1 MAYQTVTPAQLGQA
15 AIGVAVSTLY
25 TVGAATRAILKDID
39 IANSA
44 ASDVQVTVYL
54 VPSGGTPQAPG
65 NVLVPGVTVPKSGQY
80 QWTGTQILPTGA
92 TIQVVASA
100 TGCTITASGGEAT

>member
-15 AIGVAVSTLY
+15 AIGIALSTIY
-25 TVGAATRAILKDID
+25 TAGAATRGILKDID
-39 IANSA
+39 VANSA
-44 ASDVQVTVYL
+44 VADIQVTVYL

-80 QWTGTQILPTGA
+80 QWTGTQILLTGA
-92 TIQVVASA
+92 TIQVIASA
-100 TGCTITASGGEAT
+100 LGGTITASGGEAT

>member
-1 MAYQTVTPAQLGQA
+1 MAYQTVTPNQLGQA
-15 AIGVAVSTLY
+15 AIGVAVSTIY

-44 ASDVQVTVYL
+44 AAAIQVTVYL

-65 NVLVPGVTVPKSGQY
+65 NVLVPGVTVPASGQY

-92 TIQVVASA
+92 TIQVIASA
-100 TGCTITASGGEAT
+100 LGGTITASGGEAT